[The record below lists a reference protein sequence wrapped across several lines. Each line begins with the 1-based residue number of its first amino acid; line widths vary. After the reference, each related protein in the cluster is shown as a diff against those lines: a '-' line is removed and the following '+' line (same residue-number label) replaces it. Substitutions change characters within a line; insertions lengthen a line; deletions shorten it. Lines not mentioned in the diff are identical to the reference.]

1 MALEPQKRKKEPN
14 SPGKQKTK
22 ETKKEEREQEINS
35 KYPTA
40 IKNEESDPNQPKA
53 STGGSSNDATKK
65 TGKQPK
71 PSSTGGSS
79 TALPKKTIVKTS
91 PMTQQ
96 TSNSKQL
103 SPSTIGIQKLR
114 EEFMEAKQKDL
125 LNLKDISS
133 FLTLL
138 DDYKKA
144 AGKKDIK
151 QGKLDDLRALY
162 NKSVYKK

>member
-1 MALEPQKRKKEPN
+1 
-14 SPGKQKTK
+14 
-22 ETKKEEREQEINS
+22 
-35 KYPTA
+35 
-40 IKNEESDPNQPKA
+40 
-53 STGGSSNDATKK
+53 
-65 TGKQPK
+65 
-71 PSSTGGSS
+71 
-79 TALPKKTIVKTS
+79 
-91 PMTQQ
+91 MTQQ

-125 LNLKDISS
+125 LNPKDISS

-151 QGKLDDLRALY
+151 QGKLDELRALY
-162 NKSVYKK
+162 KKSVYKH